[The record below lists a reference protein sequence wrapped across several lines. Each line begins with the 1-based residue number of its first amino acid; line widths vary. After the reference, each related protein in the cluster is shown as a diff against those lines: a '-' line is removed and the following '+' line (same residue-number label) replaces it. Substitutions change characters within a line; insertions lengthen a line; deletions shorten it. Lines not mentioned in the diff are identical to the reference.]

1 MPPPPGVHPVGRGDT
16 AHWAHP
22 GGAAL
27 VLQLP
32 SRLRPP
38 CPGAGPADL
47 KPKTRHHYQSLLR
60 QHILPTWQTVP
71 LAKIAFED
79 LSQWGARLS
88 ASAVTTNV
96 HRVMRP

>member
-1 MPPPPGVHPVGRGDT
+1 MPPPPGVHPGGRDDA

-32 SRLRPP
+32 LALAPP
-38 CPGAGPADL
+38 PRCGPTDL

-60 QHILPTWQTVP
+60 QHILPAWQTVP

-79 LSQWGARLS
+79 LSQWGAAIR
-88 ASAVTTNV
+88 
-96 HRVMRP
+96 